1 MKIRTEKTR
10 TEFHIIE
17 FIKIKQIENRN
28 MRGEETRKEQN

>member
-1 MKIRTEKTR
+1 MKIKTEKTR

-28 MRGEETRKEQN
+28 LRREETRAEQN